1 MHFLSSKLK
10 RFDVHTKTIDGVND
24 QQTFVGAIF
33 TIITVLLVFIL
44 VTSEVGQFMT
54 INLED
59 RMIPDSTVGVEDV
72 AIQFDITFEKTPC
85 NKISFSQEVTRGTLH
100 SHQPDQI
107 DKEVLEGRSCWIHG
121 KILTDKVGGSFRFM
135 VEPDVDGEAL
145 GLQPPGIPGQPPV
158 AALTHHDISHKI
170 NRLAFIAADGPNIDE
185 TEEDKE
191 LAQPL
196 TGQQSPV
203 DTDIGV
209 YQYHIQVVPTFH
221 SKLASTDSYHVNQYS
236 VTERQIPDRQLKTGV
251 ILNGQTY
258 RNVVGVVFTYDFYPV
273 MLVREESSESSFA
286 FFSNLCAIVGGC
298 ITLLG
303 LIEQTI
309 HQSTKALIGKKD

>member
-1 MHFLSSKLK
+1 MQFLSSKLK
-10 RFDVHTKTIDGVND
+10 RFDIHTKTIDGVND
-24 QQTFVGAIF
+24 QQTVVGAII
-33 TIITVLLVFIL
+33 TIITVLLVFVL

-54 INLED
+54 INMED

-72 AIQFDITFEKTPC
+72 AIQFDITFDKTPC
-85 NKISFSQEVTRGTLH
+85 SKITFSQEVTRGTLH
-100 SHQPDQI
+100 SHQPDEI
-107 DKEVLEGRSCWIHG
+107 EKEIVEGRSCWVHG

-135 VEPDVDGEAL
+135 VEPDADGEV
-145 GLQPPGIPGQPPV
+145 PPVPSIPGQPP
-158 AALTHHDISHKI
+158 ANTLTHDISHKI
-170 NRLAFIAADGPNIDE
+170 NRLAFIAADGHNIDE

-196 TGQQSPV
+196 TGQQSQV
-203 DTDIGV
+203 DGDIGV

-221 SKLASTDSYHVNQYS
+221 SKIPSSESYHVNQYS
-236 VTERQIPDRQLKTGV
+236 VTERQIPDKQLKTGV

-273 MLVREESSESSFA
+273 MLVREESSESSFT